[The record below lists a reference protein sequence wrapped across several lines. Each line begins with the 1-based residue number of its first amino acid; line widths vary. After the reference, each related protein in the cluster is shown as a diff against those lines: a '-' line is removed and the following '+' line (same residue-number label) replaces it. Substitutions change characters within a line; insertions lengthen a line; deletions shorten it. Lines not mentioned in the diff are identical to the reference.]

1 MIKLATRNLKSNEFK
16 ERSRL
21 SPQFFTRNRKINFVN
36 LVTMIMNLVR
46 KTTQIEIDKYIT
58 AVFSDR
64 KRMTYTKQAFCEAR
78 QKLSPMAFTLLHDDL
93 ITNYFS
99 DGDFKTYKSRR
110 LLAID
115 GSILEIPNN
124 IETQCAYGYATN
136 GYKNIKTARALM
148 SALYD
153 LENKLIVS
161 AQLDRYDSSERTL
174 AKKNIEQMLS
184 YDKYPIKNLILFD
197 RGYPSIE
204 FISYLMDMGIDFLMR
219 SKENF
224 LKEINELQG
233 LDQEIEIEITKER
246 QKQLKRQGFNIEI
259 GKKIKIRVVKV
270 ILDSGEEET
279 LITNLSS
286 DELNYEEAKELYF
299 KRWGIETNFDE
310 LKNRLQLENFSGEK
324 PLIIEQDFYASLFV
338 SNMASIICQDAQ
350 EELDEKNKQKQL
362 KYKYVINKNILTGKL
377 KDNLILVILEEN
389 DDTKDKMYWDFIK
402 EIERN
407 IVPIRKGRH
416 FERKKTLKRN
426 KYSKSK
432 RKAL

>member
-1 MIKLATRNLKSNEFK
+1 
-16 ERSRL
+16 
-21 SPQFFTRNRKINFVN
+21 
-36 LVTMIMNLVR
+36 MNLVR